1 MADSM
6 QNYGLVR
13 KSAGHAVLQPIPLP
27 QLLDDYV
34 LIRVVTVAINPTDWT
49 TLEASGDDGTLVGC
63 DWAGIVEKIGPAVTK
78 DLRVGDRVAGCAHG
92 GNDANPETGAFAR
105 YIISKGDLVV
115 RIPDA
120 VTWEEAATVAVALIT
135 VGLALYHFLGLP
147 LPGTDEKPIQESE
160 SAAPIFIYGG
170 STATGTIAIQFAKLS
185 GRKVLTTCSTKN
197 SKLVT
202 DRGADVVYDYH
213 NPKVGEQVRADT
225 QNQLTQVLDT
235 VAIESTA
242 AICSDAIST
251 EGGTYVNLLGIE
263 IPRLNV
269 ESIFF
274 LGYSASGES
283 YIFEGERWPAEP
295 TYFAFGKEFLGIAEK
310 LWSEGKLKTHPERV
324 GPDGLLGA
332 IAGMKEMKEG
342 KVSGEKLVYRIDET
356 AQN

>member
-1 MADSM
+1 MADSI

-27 QLLDDYV
+27 RLPDDYV
-34 LIRVVTVAINPTDWT
+34 LIRAVTVAINPTEWT
-49 TLEASGDDGTLVGC
+49 TLEAAGDNGTLVGC
-63 DWAGIVEKIGPAVTK
+63 DWVGIVEEIGPAVAK
-78 DLRVGDRVAGCAHG
+78 ELRIGDRVAGCAHG

-105 YIISKGDLVV
+105 YIISKGDLVI

-120 VTWEEAATVAVALIT
+120 VTWEEAATVAFSLIT
-135 VGLALYHFLGLP
+135 E
-147 LPGTDEKPIQESE
+147 TE

-185 GRKVLTTCSTKN
+185 GRKGLTTCSTKN

-202 DRGADVVYDYH
+202 DL
-213 NPKVGEQVRADT
+213 RADT

-242 AICSDAIST
+242 AICADTIST
-251 EGGTYVNLLGIE
+251 KGGTYVNLLGIG

-269 ESIFF
+269 GSLGSIFF
-274 LGYSASGES
+274 LGYSVSGES
-283 YIFEGERWPAEP
+283 YICKW
-295 TYFAFGKEFLGIAEK
+295 K
-310 LWSEGKLKTHPERV
+310 SHPERV
-324 GPDGLLGA
+324 GPGDLLDA

-342 KVSGEKLVYRIDET
+342 KFSGEKLVYRIDET
-356 AQN
+356 VWP